1 MSLSPSSQSQV
12 PAEDADFLSVLRNE
26 QFRRVW
32 AAGILTAMMRWLDML
47 VLLVFTFELTDSAGQ
62 VAMVLVARMIPRLFF
77 GVALGTLADRVN
89 RKRLWVG
96 SIAGLGTVA
105 VVLGGLIASGELVYW
120 QLLVAVF
127 VSGVFWATEF
137 PVRRAL
143 LADVVPEEAIGPAV
157 SIDWTT
163 DSLSRMIGPALGG
176 GLFVTV
182 GADGAY
188 LLMGL
193 VFAAAA
199 LLAMRLQY
207 TPMERAV
214 DDVERPFAY
223 LMSGLRYARSSRLM
237 VGALMVTIAFNAVF
251 PSYQS
256 MIPVIGKD
264 VLGANPVGVAMLSA
278 TEGLG
283 AVLAALWIASRAT
296 TRSYPRIYF
305 FGTGLFLVCA
315 LGFSRS
321 EVYAVSA
328 ALLFTAGFGFSS
340 FATMQTSILMRAS
353 APAMRG
359 RVLGVLSLAIGAGPL
374 GALQV
379 TPLVSAVGEQTT
391 LTIVILEGLVMLVVV
406 GIIWPAMRRPWQVP
420 ARAAAHE
427 PAPEPES
434 AQA

>member
-1 MSLSPSSQSQV
+1 MSLTPTSLTPA
-12 PAEDADFLSVLRNE
+12 PAEDADLRSVLRNE
-26 QFRRVW
+26 QFRRIW
-32 AAGILTAMMRWLDML
+32 AAGILTSLMRWLDML
-47 VLLVFTFELTDSAGQ
+47 VLGVFTFELTDSAGR
-62 VAMVLVARMIPRLFF
+62 VAIVLVARMIPRLFF

-89 RKRLWVG
+89 RKGMWVA
-96 SIAGLGTVA
+96 SNVGLGVVA
-105 VVLGGLIASGELVYW
+105 VTLGALIASGELVYW
-120 QLLVAVF
+120 HLLVAVF
-127 VSGVFWATEF
+127 VNGVFWAAEF

-163 DSLSRMIGPALGG
+163 DSLNRMIGPALGG
-176 GLFVTV
+176 ALFVTV

-188 LLMGL
+188 LLMGV

-199 LLAMRLQY
+199 LMATRLRY
-207 TPMERAV
+207 APLEREAA
-214 DDVERPFAY
+214 DDERGTFAY
-223 LMSGLRYARSSRLM
+223 LASGLRYARSSRLI

-264 VLGANPVGVAMLSA
+264 ILGVDPVGVGLLSS

-283 AVLAALWIASRAT
+283 AVLAALWIANRAT

-305 FGTGLFLVCA
+305 FGTGLFLACA

-328 ALLFTAGFGFSS
+328 ALLFTAGFGFSA

-353 APAMRG
+353 SRAMRG

-379 TPLVSAVGEQTT
+379 SPLVSAVGEQGA
-391 LTIVILEGLVMLVVV
+391 LTIVILEGLAMLVVV
-406 GIIWPAMRRPWQVP
+406 GIVWPAMRRPWQVP
-420 ARAAAHE
+420 TQAAKAE
-427 PAPEPES
+427 VR
-434 AQA
+434 

>member
-1 MSLSPSSQSQV
+1 MSLGTTSETPG
-12 PAEDADFLSVLRNE
+12 PAEDVDLRSVLRNE
-26 QFRRVW
+26 AFRRIWV
-32 AAGILTAMMRWLDML
+32 AGILTSMMRWLDLL
-47 VLLVFTFELTDSAGQ
+47 VLGVFTFELTDSAGR
-62 VAMVLVARMIPRLFF
+62 VALVLVARMIPRLFF

-89 RKRLWVG
+89 RKRLW
-96 SIAGLGTVA
+96 IASLIGLGVVA
-105 VVLGGLIASGELVYW
+105 TILGLLIAAGEVVYW
-120 QLLVAVF
+120 HLLIAVF
-127 VSGVFWATEF
+127 MTGIFWASEF

-163 DSLSRMIGPALGG
+163 DSMNRMVGPALGG
-176 GLFVTV
+176 GLIVTV
-182 GADGAY
+182 GAEGAY
-188 LLMGL
+188 LLMGG
-193 VFAAAA
+193 VFAVAA

-207 TPMERAV
+207 TAIERDASDTEGPIAHLV
-214 DDVERPFAY
+214 
-223 LMSGLRYARSSRLM
+223 SGLRYARSSRLI
-237 VGALMVTIAFNAVF
+237 VGALMVTVAFNAVF

-264 VLGANPVGVAMLSA
+264 VLGADPVGVGFLSA

-283 AVLAALWIASRAT
+283 AVIAALLIANRST
-296 TRSYPRIYF
+296 TRQYPRIYF

-328 ALLFTAGFGFSS
+328 GLLFTAGFGFSS

-353 APAMRG
+353 SPAMRG

-379 TPLVSAVGEQTT
+379 TPLVAAVGEQGA
-391 LTIVILEGLVMLVVV
+391 LTIVILEGLAMLVVIGV
-406 GIIWPAMRRPWQVP
+406 VWPQMRRAWRVP
-420 ARAAAHE
+420 TPAADGRR
-427 PAPEPES
+427 
-434 AQA
+434 